1 LQCASSVLEMPPNT
15 TQQGDASAFLT
26 LSGWDATAVLTGT
39 SCGWIAQSLPQSV
52 RGQRSVGPNFRSF
65 SRGVCMASS
74 QSALKLPLL
83 REKKRLK
90 AIKTLLRN
98 TFATLQAPL
107 NFIFP
112 RVKRETAD
120 VAVESVED
128 MSYLIDACGLN
139 IDDVYKQVRGKS
151 ATSLALSGQ
160 HQVLQAIRARVM
172 SDSKPGARGDGLK
185 IGLAIEGGGMRGCVS
200 AGMAVCLDKL
210 GLSDCF
216 DVVYGSSAG
225 ALVGGYFVSG
235 GWHVCVCVCVCDE
248 VFWSF
253 IWARI
258 SDDIWVKESYD
269 VHLRKIK

>member
-1 LQCASSVLEMPPNT
+1 M
-15 TQQGDASAFLT
+15 
-26 LSGWDATAVLTGT
+26 
-39 SCGWIAQSLPQSV
+39 
-52 RGQRSVGPNFRSF
+52 
-65 SRGVCMASS
+65 
-74 QSALKLPLL
+74 
-83 REKKRLK
+83 
-90 AIKTLLRN
+90 
-98 TFATLQAPL
+98 
-107 NFIFP
+107 
-112 RVKRETAD
+112 
-120 VAVESVED
+120 AVESVED

-269 VHLRKIK
+269 VHLRKIKQCRDKVFKSPSNPKI